1 MVMKPY
7 LEKIVIDANNS
18 WALHLEDR
26 VDNMPFEW
34 HHHPELEL
42 TLTINSRGHR
52 YVGDSIER
60 YEDGDLVLLG
70 ANVPHTWC
78 SNEKIDPELPFMV
91 RVCWFSET
99 WISDLLRLFPEL
111 RRLKPL
117 MKKARSGIVFS
128 AKTATTVRPLMEQL
142 KSQREDERL
151 ISLLNILRCL
161 SLDANYRTLIVSDR
175 KQDVEIEPRLA
186 AVFDYLHKFYTE
198 PISIE
203 ELAEMAFM
211 SPAAFHRNFR
221 RQTKTTPFGYV
232 SRLKLGRASAL
243 LIEGELR
250 INAIAS
256 TVGYSSLAQ
265 FNKEFKRLKGM
276 TPREFAHQY
285 RG

>member
-1 MVMKPY
+1 MKPY

-34 HHHPELEL
+34 HHHPEIEL

-78 SNEKIDPELPFMV
+78 SNEKLDPDLPFMV
-91 RVCWFSET
+91 RVCWFSEA
-99 WISDLLRLFPEL
+99 WISDVLRLFPEM
-111 RRLKPL
+111 RRLKPV

-128 AKTATTVRPLMEQL
+128 AKTASAVRPIMENL
-142 KSQREDERL
+142 KNQREDERL
-151 ISLLNILRCL
+151 LSLLSILRHM
-161 SLDANYRTLIVSDR
+161 SLDTNYRTLIVSDR
-175 KQDVEIEPRLA
+175 KQEIEPEPRLA
-186 AVFDYLHKFYTE
+186 AVFEYLHKNYAE

-221 RQTKTTPFGYV
+221 RQTKTTPVGYV
-232 SRLKLGRASAL
+232 SRLKLGKASAL

-256 TVGYSSLAQ
+256 TVGYASLAQ

-276 TPREFAHQY
+276 TPKEFALQY

>member
-26 VDNMPFEW
+26 VDNLPFEW

-99 WISDLLRLFPEL
+99 WIGDLLRLFPEL

-128 AKTATTVRPLMEQL
+128 AKTATTVRPLMEKL

-151 ISLLNILRCL
+151 ISLLTILRCL
-161 SLDANYRTLIVSDR
+161 SLDTNYRTLIVSDR
-175 KQDVEIEPRLA
+175 KQDIEPEPRLA

-221 RQTKTTPFGYV
+221 RHTKTTPFGYV

-256 TVGYSSLAQ
+256 TVGYASLAQ

-276 TPREFAHQY
+276 TPREFALQY

>member
-1 MVMKPY
+1 MKPY

-128 AKTATTVRPLMEQL
+128 AKTATTVRPLMEKL

-151 ISLLNILRCL
+151 ISLLTILRCL
-161 SLDANYRTLIVSDR
+161 SLDTNYRTLIVSDR
-175 KQDVEIEPRLA
+175 KQDIEPEPRLA

-256 TVGYSSLAQ
+256 TVGYASLAQ

-276 TPREFAHQY
+276 TPREFALQY

>member
-128 AKTATTVRPLMEQL
+128 AKTATTVRPLMEKL

>member
-99 WISDLLRLFPEL
+99 WIGDLLRLFPEL

-276 TPREFAHQY
+276 TPREFALQY

>member
-128 AKTATTVRPLMEQL
+128 AKTATTVRPLMEKL

-151 ISLLNILRCL
+151 ISLLTILRCL
-161 SLDANYRTLIVSDR
+161 SLDTNYRTLIVSDR
-175 KQDVEIEPRLA
+175 KQEIEPEPRLA

-256 TVGYSSLAQ
+256 TVGYASLAQ

-276 TPREFAHQY
+276 TPREFALQY

>member
-128 AKTATTVRPLMEQL
+128 AKTATTVRPLMEKL

-151 ISLLNILRCL
+151 ISLLTILRCL
-161 SLDANYRTLIVSDR
+161 SLDTNYRTLIVSDR
-175 KQDVEIEPRLA
+175 KQDIEPEPRLA

-256 TVGYSSLAQ
+256 TVGYASLAQ

-276 TPREFAHQY
+276 TPREFALQY